1 LREEE
6 TTADERLREEETA
19 ADERLREEETT
30 TDERLREEGRHMIFL
45 ELGQRPEEPGPPISG
60 TAPYAPDVAARLADD
75 AARIIAR
82 YPQARSALLPLLHLV
97 QAEDGCLTSAG
108 IAFCAGQLGLTDAE
122 VTSVATFYSMYRRT
136 PTGDYLVGV
145 CTNTLC
151 AIMGGDEILD
161 ALQEHLGVH
170 AGQTTADGRVTLEH
184 IECNAACDYAPVVMV
199 NWEFFDNQT
208 PASARDLV
216 DSLRAG
222 TPAAPTRGAPLCTFR
237 DTARTLAGL
246 VDPRAVTNPGGTGDA
261 TLAGLRVARANG
273 MSAPDPETSDDDA
286 TQPDPKL
293 TEAADST
300 RDEPAPAPEAAAPPP
315 VNGSAP

>member
-1 LREEE
+1 MTE
-6 TTADERLREEETA
+6 TV
-19 ADERLREEETT
+19 
-30 TDERLREEGRHMIFL
+30 FL
-45 ELGQRPEEPGPPISG
+45 NLGQRPEEPGPPVG
-60 TAPYAPDVAARLADD
+60 GPTTYPPDVAARLAED
-75 AARIIAR
+75 AAQIVAR

-108 IAFCAGQLGLTDAE
+108 IAFCATRLGLTDAE
-122 VTSVATFYSMYRRT
+122 VTAVATFYSMYRRT

-161 ALQEHLGVH
+161 ALEDHLGVS
-170 AGQTTADGRVTLEH
+170 AGQTTDPADGQAAITLEH

-208 PASARDLV
+208 PSSARDLV

-222 TPAAPTRGAPLCTFR
+222 SPTTPTRGAPLCMFR

-246 VDPRAVTNPGGTGDA
+246 ADRRTATNPGGTGDA

-273 MSAPDPETSDDDA
+273 MSAPDPAQTEGEG
-286 TQPDPKL
+286 TQPDPDL

-300 RDEPAPAPEAAAPPP
+300 RDEPAPAPTEDVPNKP